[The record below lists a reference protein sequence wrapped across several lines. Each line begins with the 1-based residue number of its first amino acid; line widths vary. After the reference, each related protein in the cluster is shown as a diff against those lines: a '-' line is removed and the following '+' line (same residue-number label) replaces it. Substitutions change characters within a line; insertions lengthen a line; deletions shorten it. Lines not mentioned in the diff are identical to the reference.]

1 MAVKNYRY
9 LERRN
14 RMLRRI
20 GLWVGEIAAVILF
33 AFVIVQFCFQT
44 VTVHGESM
52 QPSYYEGD
60 VLLVNKLSY
69 RIGAPKRYD
78 PVLLEI
84 ENGTAVHYTVKRVI
98 GLPGETVQIDLEGNI
113 YINGEILEEDYG
125 LEPILFPGLA
135 AEPITLGE
143 DEYFV
148 LGDNRNNSS
157 DSRDAS
163 VGNIHR
169 DDIVGKAWVRI
180 WPLNKI
186 GVLKHQ

>member
-1 MAVKNYRY
+1 MCILALFFHMEICMAVKNYRY

-44 VTVHGESM
+44 VNGTWGVHAAFL
-52 QPSYYEGD
+52 YEGD

-84 ENGTAVHYTVKRVI
+84 ENGTRR
-98 GLPGETVQIDLEGNI
+98 
-113 YINGEILEEDYG
+113 
-125 LEPILFPGLA
+125 
-135 AEPITLGE
+135 PIT
-143 DEYFV
+143 
-148 LGDNRNNSS
+148 
-157 DSRDAS
+157 
-163 VGNIHR
+163 
-169 DDIVGKAWVRI
+169 
-180 WPLNKI
+180 
-186 GVLKHQ
+186 Q